1 MLSLSTA
8 IVLVCALGELVHA
21 VPYKSFRAFEP
32 VKRQAVT
39 TSASSNPLQVDL
51 GYAIYQ
57 GRSNDTLKMNIWQGY
72 AQIPGLALPC

>member
-8 IVLVCALGELVHA
+8 VVWCCALGQLVDA

-32 VKRQAVT
+32 VKRQAVSS
-39 TSASSNPLQVDL
+39 SASSDPTQVDL

-57 GRSNDTLKMNIWQGY
+57 GYSNDTLGLNIWRGCV
-72 AQIPGLALPC
+72 IN